1 MSMAN
6 RKPQQAPPAEEAVA
20 AGAAATAPT
29 EAPPQEAR
37 VTSDGAAVAPT
48 ETPPQEAT
56 EEREGIGAT
65 WLNSKKVTALWSI
78 NNTRNSWVYLTDAGW
93 KKLADNSDSAVMAL
107 TMLSSHAQH
116 TGVTVNALEDVG
128 KITQI
133 YVW

>member
-6 RKPQQAPPAEEAVA
+6 HTPQQVPPAEEAA
-20 AGAAATAPT
+20 ASAATGTAPT

-37 VTSDGAAVAPT
+37 VTSDGTAAAPT
-48 ETPPQEAT
+48 EKPPTAT

-65 WLNSKKVTALWSI
+65 WLNSKKITALWSI
-78 NNTRNSWVYLTDAGW
+78 NQNRNSWVHLTDAGW

-116 TGVTVNALEDVG
+116 TGVTVNTLEDIG

>member
-6 RKPQQAPPAEEAVA
+6 RKPQQAPPAEEAA
-20 AGAAATAPT
+20 TATGTAPT
-29 EAPPQEAR
+29 DAPPQEAR
-37 VTSDGAAVAPT
+37 VTSDDGAAAPKDM
-48 ETPPQEAT
+48 PPAAT

-65 WLNSKKVTALWSI
+65 WLNSKKITALWSI
-78 NNTRNSWVYLTDAGW
+78 NQNRNSWVHLTDAGW